1 MKRVC
6 VVCEG
11 QTEETFV
18 RDVLA
23 PALIDLGVHLNPE
36 TIETSPGHK
45 GGALRYDRVK
55 RHLRNTLRQRNAPTV
70 TTLFDLYRL
79 DVISR

>member
-6 VVCEG
+6 IVCEG

-23 PALIDLGVHLNPE
+23 PAFYHLNLNLIPE
-36 TIETSPGHK
+36 M
-45 GGALRYDRVK
+45 V
-55 RHLRNTLRQRNAPTV
+55 
-70 TTLFDLYRL
+70 
-79 DVISR
+79 

>member
-6 VVCEG
+6 IVCEG

-23 PALIDLGVHLNPE
+23 PALHDLGLSLIPE
-36 TIETSPGHK
+36 MVETFPATK
-45 GGALRYDRVK
+45 A
-55 RHLRNTLRQRNAPTV
+55 AP
-70 TTLFDLYRL
+70 
-79 DVISR
+79 

>member
-6 VVCEG
+6 IVCEG

-23 PALIDLGVHLNPE
+23 PAFYDL
-36 TIETSPGHK
+36 
-45 GGALRYDRVK
+45 AW
-55 RHLRNTLRQRNAPTV
+55 A
-70 TTLFDLYRL
+70 
-79 DVISR
+79 